1 MSLLNQL
8 IAAVFAVLI
17 GLVAG
22 TLYIM
27 SDSSKEMLIHQLESH
42 GQDTATHLG
51 LYLAPYIAEE
61 DKATI
66 ETTVNAIFDSGFYQ
80 KIEITNSAGDSL
92 FVSTM
97 PSIAPESVPQW
108 FLQLI
113 QFTPPSMER
122 EISHQWRK
130 VGKVSVQSRASYA
143 YEQLWK
149 GTEKTLIW
157 FISLSLIAVFSLSYL
172 LRMILRPLKG
182 VAEQAKA
189 LSERKY
195 IEQKHIPKTLELK
208 AVVDAMNRMVRRV
221 QLMFDEQTRHIEEL
235 RKAAYQ
241 DNLTGLANQRSTQA
255 QLCDWLDHRKEFGP
269 GTCIYLHIPNLQTL
283 NKTQGEEA
291 TNNFLK
297 YVSKQ
302 LTDLSM
308 QYQTNIIGRLSGS
321 DFLVLIPET
330 DEEKIK
336 RAITTLNESLNT
348 LANFGN
354 ISPDQLPVN
363 IAVTQIDIETSAT
376 QLLSE
381 ARLLLKKGIT
391 EKRNIQY
398 PERFT
403 GTLIASKSWQEHVA
417 SAINNKQVFLQFQKI
432 MPSQNE
438 DHDKAPLQR
447 ELLARILN
455 RDNIPCSAIEF
466 IQVVKELNLIE
477 ALDKAVLERAIE
489 YLNQHQTCSPLTVN
503 LSQQTIHTENFEQW
517 ITKQLSKQG
526 ILGRLNIEIN
536 ETAILNDVEHIVKF
550 RDLLKKNGVGFGVD
564 NFGIHPS
571 GFSYLYSV
579 QPDYIKIDGSL
590 SREIDQSAEDRFF
603 ISSLITAA
611 HSLGIK
617 AYAERIERNSQVEH
631 LNKLNIDG
639 TQGFLHGRPEALI

>member
-17 GLVAG
+17 GLVSG

-51 LYLAPYIAEE
+51 LYLAPYIAAE

-80 KIEITNSAGDSL
+80 KIEITNSGGDPL
-92 FVSTM
+92 FISTHR
-97 PSIAPESVPQW
+97 SIAPESVPQW
-108 FLQLI
+108 FLSLV

-130 VGKVSVQSRASYA
+130 VGKVSVQSRAGYA

-157 FISLSLIAVFSLSYL
+157 FISLSLVAVFSLSYL

-182 VAEQAKA
+182 VAAQATA

-195 IEQKHIPKTLELK
+195 IEQTHIPKTVELK
-208 AVVDAMNRMVRRV
+208 LVVEAMNRMVRRV
-221 QLMFDEQTRHIEEL
+221 QRMFDEQARHIEEL
-235 RKAAYQ
+235 RKTAYL

-255 QLCDWLDHRKEFGP
+255 QLSDWLDYGNEFGN
-269 GTCIYLHIPNLQTL
+269 GTCIYLHIPNLQAL
-283 NKTQGEEA
+283 NEAQGEESA
-291 TNNFLK
+291 NNFLK
-297 YVSKQ
+297 YSAKQ
-302 LTDLSM
+302 LAELSSH
-308 QYQTNIIGRLSGS
+308 YQPAIVGRISGS
-321 DFLVLIPET
+321 DFLAFIPET
-330 DEEKIK
+330 NEEIVK
-336 RAITTLNESLNT
+336 REVTKLNESLNI
-348 LANFGN
+348 LADFEK
-354 ISPDQLPVN
+354 ISPNELP
-363 IAVTQIDIETSAT
+363 AVHLGITQTNLNTSAA

-381 ARLLLKKGIT
+381 ARLLIKQAIA
-391 EKRNIQY
+391 EKREIKY
-398 PERFT
+398 PSEFT
-403 GTLIASKSWQEHVA
+403 GSKTTSTSWHEHVA
-417 SAINNKQVFLQFQKI
+417 NAINNKQVFLQFQKVI
-432 MPSQNE
+432 ST
-438 DHDKAPLQR
+438 HDEQPLQH

-455 RDNIPCSAIEF
+455 RDNMPCSAAEF
-466 IQVVKELNLIE
+466 IQVVKELGLID

-489 YLNQHQTCSPLTVN
+489 HLTHNKTCPPLTVN
-503 LSQQTIHTENFEQW
+503 LSQQAIHAENFEKW
-517 ITKQLSKQG
+517 IKKQLRKRN
-526 ILGRLNIEIN
+526 LRGRLNIEIN
-536 ETAILNDVEHIVKF
+536 ETAILNDINHIVTF
-550 RDLLKKNGVGFGVD
+550 RDLLKQNGIGFGVD

-571 GFSYLYSV
+571 GFSYLYAV

-590 SREIDQSAEDRFF
+590 SQAIDKSDEDCFF

-617 AYAERIERNSQVEH
+617 TYAERIERISQAER
-631 LNKLNIDG
+631 LKQLNIDG